1 MLISDKVVGNNLLI
15 YGRSSLVACV
25 KNNYTFGT
33 RTCYIKKIV
42 HMSYSSCLGQLWY
55 TPRRLATSSVA
66 KERLE
71 ENNKEFRQNG
81 GRKNFTDRQ
90 RKHVEKRKT

>member
-1 MLISDKVVGNNLLI
+1 
-15 YGRSSLVACV
+15 
-25 KNNYTFGT
+25 
-33 RTCYIKKIV
+33 
-42 HMSYSSCLGQLWY
+42 MSYSSCLGYLWY

-71 ENNKEFRQNG
+71 KNNKEFRQNG

-90 RKHVEKRKT
+90 RKYVEKRKT